1 MINLKTDFIFSDSST
16 SDRSRLTLN
25 PGEDVKTAV
34 NKADNSLYPGEKSEL
49 KRNDLFTL
57 S

>member
-16 SDRSRLTLN
+16 SDRSRLTSN
-25 PGEDVKTAV
+25 PGEDVKTAEI
-34 NKADNSLYPGEKSEL
+34 KADNSLYPGEKSEL

>member
-25 PGEDVKTAV
+25 PGEDVKTV
-34 NKADNSLYPGEKSEL
+34 ENKADNRLYPGEKSEL
-49 KRNDLFTL
+49 KRNELFTL